1 MSTESLNRDED
12 KFGPTVDAEEL
23 TTLEEVFDGLE
34 IPAPAPVL
42 GEDGS
47 VVASGFAPGSASG
60 SDAGPAAPGSDAGLI
75 RIRSFGSA
83 TGRAITRAL
92 SPNAFV
98 RVQSSALSS
107 ERA

>member
-60 SDAGPAAPGSDAGLI
+60 SHAGPTAKSAPDP
-75 RIRSFGSA
+75 
-83 TGRAITRAL
+83 T
-92 SPNAFV
+92 
-98 RVQSSALSS
+98 
-107 ERA
+107 

>member
-12 KFGPTVDAEEL
+12 KFNPTVDAEEL

-60 SDAGPAAPGSDAGLI
+60 SDAGPAAPGSDAGPTA
-75 RIRSFGSA
+75 GSA
-83 TGRAITRAL
+83 PDPVAGPA
-92 SPNAFV
+92 SGP
-98 RVQSSALSS
+98 
-107 ERA
+107 